1 MRTRAADYSLAIGGV
16 ALVAWATCAF
26 LPMLGLAS
34 SALLFLLPVL
44 LASARGGLGPG
55 MVAALCGAG
64 AYNFF
69 LLPPRFSLRIHATEN
84 LVSVVVLA
92 VVALVTSRLA
102 NNLRAREA
110 EASARAAASEE
121 VAQLSALLAKG
132 AAAKALEKGLGY
144 IAARYGALVLLQ
156 PDAPMDDASFCSLD
170 QSAAAWARH
179 NGDMTGHSTL
189 VMAAA
194 EWSFIPL
201 LPKARQDGPVL
212 ALARPT
218 TGATREALQ
227 MVHVQ
232 TLCRLLGQAW
242 DRVALEEERV
252 RRERLAQADSLR
264 RTLLAS
270 LAHDFRTPMTVVTG
284 HLEGLAQDHPPAR
297 EALMA
302 ARRLGRTME
311 DLLAMARI
319 EDGSLSPRLE
329 SLDLV
334 DVVAQAC
341 HGRDVSRAIGAD
353 LPFARADAVLLH
365 HILTNLLDNAGRHAR
380 TIVALSATTSP
391 GALHLAIE
399 DDGPG
404 VPPAERAR
412 VFHRFA
418 RIEGGDR
425 HQGSGLG
432 LAIVQGFADAMGMT
446 ITIDDSPLA
455 GARFTLSMPQ
465 AGA

>member
-1 MRTRAADYSLAIGGV
+1 L
-16 ALVAWATCAF
+16 
-26 LPMLGLAS
+26 
-34 SALLFLLPVL
+34 
-44 LASARGGLGPG
+44 
-55 MVAALCGAG
+55 GAG

-92 VVALVTSRLA
+92 MVALVTSRLA

-132 AAAKALEKGLGY
+132 SAAKALEAGLGY
-144 IAARYGALVLLQ
+144 IAGRYGALSLL
-156 PDAPMDDASFCSLD
+156 PPHKPMDDASFCSLD

-212 ALARPT
+212 ALARPA
-218 TGATREALQ
+218 TGATRDALQ
-227 MVHVQ
+227 MAHIQ
-232 TLCRLLGQAW
+232 TLCRLLGQGW
-242 DRVALEEERV
+242 DRVELEEERLK
-252 RRERLAQADSLR
+252 RERLAQADSLR
-264 RTLLAS
+264 RTILAS

-284 HLEGLAQDHPPAR
+284 HLESLAAAHAPAR
-297 EALMA
+297 EALIA
-302 ARRLGRTME
+302 AKRLARTME
-311 DLLAMARI
+311 DLLGMARI

-341 HGRDVSRAIGAD
+341 EGREVSRSIAAD

-380 TIVALSATTSP
+380 HIVALSATAH
-391 GALHLAIE
+391 GDALHLAVE

-412 VFHRFA
+412 VFHQFA

-432 LAIVQGFADAMGMT
+432 LAIVKGFADAMGMT
-446 ITIDDSPLA
+446 ITIDDSPLG

-465 AGA
+465 VDA